1 MIVDGSKIYHDAWCR
16 KLNNECQARFQDSGI
31 WVEGQGGIQS
41 GQYLDFL

>member
-16 KLNNECQARFQDSGI
+16 KLNNEFQARFQGSGI